1 MIQRAPLLVL
11 RAGRSKRLDAVLA
24 QALAGIPC
32 EEVYLGK
39 AHIPQLSE
47 RRVLFALSLGSGH
60 GYLHAARTSSAQCFG
75 YGRFHRS
82 DAHRWR
88 R

>member
-39 AHIPQLSE
+39 AHIPQLSG
-47 RRVLFALSLGSGH
+47 RRVLFA
-60 GYLHAARTSSAQCFG
+60 
-75 YGRFHRS
+75 
-82 DAHRWR
+82 
-88 R
+88 